1 MIINCLDFAS
11 KYLKIFIHSII
22 LKNNPG
28 RFCSKLINETNE
40 LPMENNYSH
49 NDILQYIYNELD
61 DESSIIIE
69 NALQDDV
76 ELREDYEQTIKIL
89 GLLDRLSENP
99 SPTTIDLIVEYS
111 TAMSRQ
117 KA

>member
-1 MIINCLDFAS
+1 
-11 KYLKIFIHSII
+11 
-22 LKNNPG
+22 
-28 RFCSKLINETNE
+28 
-40 LPMENNYSH
+40 MENNYSH

-61 DESSIIIE
+61 DEKSIKIE

>member
-1 MIINCLDFAS
+1 
-11 KYLKIFIHSII
+11 
-22 LKNNPG
+22 
-28 RFCSKLINETNE
+28 
-40 LPMENNYSH
+40 MENNYSY

-61 DESSIIIE
+61 NEQSSVIE
-69 NALQDDV
+69 NALHEDV

-89 GLLDRLSENP
+89 GMLDRLSENP

>member
-1 MIINCLDFAS
+1 
-11 KYLKIFIHSII
+11 
-22 LKNNPG
+22 
-28 RFCSKLINETNE
+28 
-40 LPMENNYSH
+40 MENNYTYT
-49 NDILQYIYNELD
+49 DILQYIYNELD
-61 DESSIIIE
+61 DEKSSMIE
-69 NALQDDV
+69 NALQENV
-76 ELREDYEQTIKIL
+76 ELREDYEQTIKTL

>member
-1 MIINCLDFAS
+1 
-11 KYLKIFIHSII
+11 
-22 LKNNPG
+22 
-28 RFCSKLINETNE
+28 
-40 LPMENNYSH
+40 MENSYSQ

-61 DESSIIIE
+61 DEQSIMIE

-76 ELREDYEQTIKIL
+76 ELREDYEQIIKTL

-111 TAMSRQ
+111 TSMSRQ

>member
-1 MIINCLDFAS
+1 
-11 KYLKIFIHSII
+11 
-22 LKNNPG
+22 
-28 RFCSKLINETNE
+28 
-40 LPMENNYSH
+40 MENIYSH

-61 DESSIIIE
+61 NEQSAVIE
-69 NALQDDV
+69 NALQEDA
-76 ELREDYEQTIKIL
+76 ELREDYEQTVKIL
-89 GLLDRLSENP
+89 GMLDRLSENP

>member
-1 MIINCLDFAS
+1 
-11 KYLKIFIHSII
+11 
-22 LKNNPG
+22 
-28 RFCSKLINETNE
+28 
-40 LPMENNYSH
+40 MENNYSH
-49 NDILQYIYNELD
+49 IDILQYIYNELE
-61 DESSIIIE
+61 DEKSIIIG

>member
-1 MIINCLDFAS
+1 
-11 KYLKIFIHSII
+11 
-22 LKNNPG
+22 
-28 RFCSKLINETNE
+28 
-40 LPMENNYSH
+40 MENNYSY

-61 DESSIIIE
+61 NEQSSVIE
-69 NALQDDV
+69 NALHEDV

-89 GLLDRLSENP
+89 WMLDRLSENP

>member
-1 MIINCLDFAS
+1 
-11 KYLKIFIHSII
+11 
-22 LKNNPG
+22 
-28 RFCSKLINETNE
+28 
-40 LPMENNYSH
+40 MENNYSH

-61 DESSIIIE
+61 DEQSAVIE
-69 NALQDDV
+69 CALQDDA
-76 ELREDYEQTIKIL
+76 ELREDYEQTVKIL

>member
-1 MIINCLDFAS
+1 
-11 KYLKIFIHSII
+11 
-22 LKNNPG
+22 
-28 RFCSKLINETNE
+28 
-40 LPMENNYSH
+40 MENNYSY

-61 DESSIIIE
+61 NEQSSVIE
-69 NALQDDV
+69 NALHEDV

-89 GLLDRLSENP
+89 GMLDRLSENP

-117 KA
+117 KAWSCKNIAL

>member
-1 MIINCLDFAS
+1 
-11 KYLKIFIHSII
+11 
-22 LKNNPG
+22 
-28 RFCSKLINETNE
+28 
-40 LPMENNYSH
+40 MEHNYSH

-61 DESSIIIE
+61 NEKSSIIE
-69 NALQDDV
+69 CALQDDV
-76 ELREDYEQTIKIL
+76 ELREDYEQTVKIL

>member
-1 MIINCLDFAS
+1 
-11 KYLKIFIHSII
+11 
-22 LKNNPG
+22 
-28 RFCSKLINETNE
+28 
-40 LPMENNYSH
+40 MENNYSH

-61 DESSIIIE
+61 DEKSIMIE